1 MKKIQPISI
10 WFNGAFVNANF
21 FNLISDGDN
30 LQTSAT
36 FIYVL
41 YANEMDMQGNQ
52 LASGELTMDGVDYQN
67 YSSSPTSNDFAY
79 NWAAGKLNL
88 TIIS

>member
-1 MKKIQPISI
+1 MKKIQPIAI
-10 WFNGAFVNANF
+10 WFNGALVNANY

-30 LQTSAT
+30 LQTSAS

-52 LASGELTMDGVDYQN
+52 LANGQLTMDGFDYEA
-67 YSSSPTSNDFAY
+67 YTTSTDSNSYAY
-79 NWAAGKLNL
+79 TWAATKLNITL
-88 TIIS
+88 L

>member
-1 MKKIQPISI
+1 MKKIQPIAI
-10 WFNGAFVNANF
+10 WFNGAFVNANY

-30 LQTSAT
+30 LQTSAS

-52 LASGELTMDGVDYQN
+52 LANGQLTMDGQSYIDYSTN
-67 YSSSPTSNDFAY
+67 IDSNSFAY
-79 NWAAGKLNL
+79 SWAAEKLNL
-88 TIIS
+88 ILL